1 MSSLDVKDARSM
13 TNRHANQ
20 ALTGLFEIKETR
32 HFQRCLSSLA
42 GFPLGPPDAGR
53 SARRAISK
61 LKGLTLI
68 S

>member
-1 MSSLDVKDARSM
+1 MAISPNWASKS
-13 TNRHANQ
+13 
-20 ALTGLFEIKETR
+20 KETR
-32 HFQRCLSSLA
+32 YFRRCLSSPA